1 MENDKPTVKVNELSD
16 INLEV
21 GNTKVDI
28 DSDGYL
34 DIWQR
39 KITSRRFLAWIV
51 SCGLVVA
58 GSIDGDAWVTLTCIF
73 IGAEILEKYKSI
85 LEMYFNRNK

>member
-1 MENDKPTVKVNELSD
+1 MEQTATIKAENITDIKVKTSSK
-16 INLEV
+16 
-21 GNTKVDI
+21 TDI
-28 DSDGYL
+28 DSDGFL

-51 SCGLVVA
+51 GCVLVVF
-58 GSIDGDAWVTLTCIF
+58 GSIDGDAWVALTMVF
-73 IGAEILEKYKSI
+73 IGAEILEKYKGI

>member
-1 MENDKPTVKVNELSD
+1 MEQTATIKEENITEVKVSD
-16 INLEV
+16 KTN
-21 GNTKVDI
+21 I
-28 DSDGYL
+28 DSDGFL
-34 DIWQR
+34 DVWQR

-58 GSIDGDAWVTLTCIF
+58 GSIDGDAWVLVTVVF
-73 IGAEILEKYKSI
+73 IGAEIAEKYKGI